1 MKEGGATPMTAT
13 ILEITALVVVFAACI
28 LWASD
33 AKPLSEMSHEDEIM
47 SKSRR

>member
-1 MKEGGATPMTAT
+1 MKERRATPMTTT

-33 AKPLSEMSHEDEIM
+33 GKPLSEMTHEEEII
-47 SKSRR
+47 SK